1 MKETEIIV
9 FSIASVL
16 LVKKLLEISLV
27 QIRSKTE
34 TTNFTRATN
43 KVGIII
49 RVSIQDGCTCTNIGL
64 VFDSAAIDIVSNE
77 SRQDLAAQV
86 GLGNVDKSVILD
98 IGTSADTDA
107 VSISCTISRSKS
119 VFVIKERFT
128 SQDASIPNGRSWS
141 HMDITNE
148 RSAGSNESLLID
160 TRGFVKNIHKRAVP
174 GYWKNKEGVST
185 HIERDEINN
194 NGIINQSIKHQ
205 DEKKLEIKQGFEW
218 ERDISRIQ
226 NPTLYNAFP
235 ITILFFFFV
244 NEMKSE
250 KGFFAGTRPRERER
264 LPRSLV
270 FCLNSGVHD
279 PSHSHTHQRLSL
291 SSFNETTTAKKKSL
305 SHSFTPSFYTHPLS
319 LSLPHMSLTLTPSS
333 LALEQTLSCLHKCS
347 KEVEL
352 KQVHAHMLKSGFF
365 HDPYAIT
372 KFLSFCLS
380 STFSSYAQDV
390 FLNGL
395 DRPDTFLWNLMIKGL
410 SSSDQPESSL
420 LLYHRMLSS
429 SAPHNPYTFPFLLKA
444 CSNLSAFQETTQIH
458 AHLTKL
464 GYANDVYSVN
474 SLINSYAVTGRFNHA
489 RLLFDRIQEPDLVS
503 WNSVIKGYA
512 KAGEMDTALTLFR
525 TIPQEKKNAISWTTI
540 ISGYVQAGMNKEAL
554 QLFHEMQN
562 SNVPPDKVS
571 LASALSACAQLG
583 ALEQGRWIHSYAD
596 KARISID
603 SKTGVKPNAITL
615 TAVLT
620 ACSYTG
626 LVEEGKSVFYTM
638 ERDYNVKPTIEHYGC
653 MVDLLGRAGLLDE
666 ANRLV
671 QKIPMKANA
680 VIWGSLL
687 KACQIHKNIE
697 LGERIGEILIGM
709 DPNHGGRYVHTA
721 NIHATGGKWDKAAET
736 RRLMK
741 EKGVVK
747 VPGCSTISLEGTT
760 HEFVAGDGSHAE
772 IEIIRSK
779 WRTVRRRLEE
789 NGYVP
794 ELEDL
799 LLDLADD
806 EEREA
811 IVHQHSEKLAVAYGL
826 MKTKPGTTIRVM
838 KNLRVCKDCHKV
850 MKLVS
855 EIYKRDIVMRD
866 RTRFHRFRDGK
877 CTCGDYW

>member
-1 MKETEIIV
+1 
-9 FSIASVL
+9 
-16 LVKKLLEISLV
+16 
-27 QIRSKTE
+27 
-34 TTNFTRATN
+34 
-43 KVGIII
+43 
-49 RVSIQDGCTCTNIGL
+49 
-64 VFDSAAIDIVSNE
+64 
-77 SRQDLAAQV
+77 
-86 GLGNVDKSVILD
+86 
-98 IGTSADTDA
+98 
-107 VSISCTISRSKS
+107 
-119 VFVIKERFT
+119 
-128 SQDASIPNGRSWS
+128 
-141 HMDITNE
+141 
-148 RSAGSNESLLID
+148 
-160 TRGFVKNIHKRAVP
+160 
-174 GYWKNKEGVST
+174 
-185 HIERDEINN
+185 
-194 NGIINQSIKHQ
+194 
-205 DEKKLEIKQGFEW
+205 
-218 ERDISRIQ
+218 
-226 NPTLYNAFP
+226 
-235 ITILFFFFV
+235 
-244 NEMKSE
+244 
-250 KGFFAGTRPRERER
+250 
-264 LPRSLV
+264 
-270 FCLNSGVHD
+270 
-279 PSHSHTHQRLSL
+279 
-291 SSFNETTTAKKKSL
+291 
-305 SHSFTPSFYTHPLS
+305 
-319 LSLPHMSLTLTPSS
+319 MSLTLTPSS

-603 SKTGVKPNAITL
+603 SVLACALIDMYAKCGDMEEALGVFKDVKKKTKSVQVWTALISGYSYHGLGGEAIRRFTEMQKTGVKPNAITL

>member
-1 MKETEIIV
+1 
-9 FSIASVL
+9 
-16 LVKKLLEISLV
+16 
-27 QIRSKTE
+27 
-34 TTNFTRATN
+34 
-43 KVGIII
+43 
-49 RVSIQDGCTCTNIGL
+49 
-64 VFDSAAIDIVSNE
+64 
-77 SRQDLAAQV
+77 
-86 GLGNVDKSVILD
+86 
-98 IGTSADTDA
+98 
-107 VSISCTISRSKS
+107 
-119 VFVIKERFT
+119 
-128 SQDASIPNGRSWS
+128 
-141 HMDITNE
+141 
-148 RSAGSNESLLID
+148 
-160 TRGFVKNIHKRAVP
+160 
-174 GYWKNKEGVST
+174 
-185 HIERDEINN
+185 
-194 NGIINQSIKHQ
+194 
-205 DEKKLEIKQGFEW
+205 
-218 ERDISRIQ
+218 
-226 NPTLYNAFP
+226 
-235 ITILFFFFV
+235 
-244 NEMKSE
+244 
-250 KGFFAGTRPRERER
+250 
-264 LPRSLV
+264 
-270 FCLNSGVHD
+270 
-279 PSHSHTHQRLSL
+279 
-291 SSFNETTTAKKKSL
+291 
-305 SHSFTPSFYTHPLS
+305 
-319 LSLPHMSLTLTPSS
+319 MSLTLTSSS
-333 LALEQTLSCLHKCS
+333 LALEHTLSCLHKCS

-380 STFSSYAQDV
+380 SSTFSSYAQDV

-395 DRPDTFLWNLMIKGL
+395 DRPDTFLWNLMIRGL
-410 SSSDQPESSL
+410 SSSDQPQSSL

-525 TIPQEKKNAISWTTI
+525 KMPEAKKNAISWTTI

-554 QLFHEMQN
+554 QLFHEMHN

-596 KARISID
+596 KERISID
-603 SKTGVKPNAITL
+603 SVLACALIDMYAKCGDMEEALRVFKNRKKAKSVQVWTALISGYAYHGLGGEAMNTFTEMQKVGVKPNAITL

-626 LVEEGKSVFYTM
+626 LVEQGKSVFYTM
-638 ERDYNVKPTIEHYGC
+638 ERDHNVKPTIEHYGC
-653 MVDLLGRAGLLDE
+653 VVDLLGRAGLLDE

-671 QKIPMKANA
+671 QKMPMKANA

-697 LGERIGEILIGM
+697 LGERIGEMLIGM

-721 NIHATGGKWDKAAET
+721 NIHAMGGKWDKAAET

-741 EKGVVK
+741 DKGVVK
-747 VPGCSTISLEGTT
+747 VPGCSMISLEGTT
-760 HEFVAGDGSHAE
+760 HEFTAGDRSHAE
-772 IEIIRSK
+772 IEKIRTK
-779 WRTVRRRLEE
+779 WRAVRRELEG

-794 ELEDL
+794 ELEDV

-811 IVHQHSEKLAVAYGL
+811 IVHQHSEKLAVTYGL
-826 MKTKPGTTIRVM
+826 MKTKPGTTIRIM

-855 EIYKRDIVMRD
+855 KIYKRDIVMRD

>member
-1 MKETEIIV
+1 
-9 FSIASVL
+9 
-16 LVKKLLEISLV
+16 
-27 QIRSKTE
+27 
-34 TTNFTRATN
+34 
-43 KVGIII
+43 
-49 RVSIQDGCTCTNIGL
+49 
-64 VFDSAAIDIVSNE
+64 
-77 SRQDLAAQV
+77 
-86 GLGNVDKSVILD
+86 
-98 IGTSADTDA
+98 
-107 VSISCTISRSKS
+107 
-119 VFVIKERFT
+119 
-128 SQDASIPNGRSWS
+128 
-141 HMDITNE
+141 
-148 RSAGSNESLLID
+148 
-160 TRGFVKNIHKRAVP
+160 
-174 GYWKNKEGVST
+174 
-185 HIERDEINN
+185 
-194 NGIINQSIKHQ
+194 
-205 DEKKLEIKQGFEW
+205 
-218 ERDISRIQ
+218 
-226 NPTLYNAFP
+226 
-235 ITILFFFFV
+235 
-244 NEMKSE
+244 
-250 KGFFAGTRPRERER
+250 
-264 LPRSLV
+264 
-270 FCLNSGVHD
+270 
-279 PSHSHTHQRLSL
+279 
-291 SSFNETTTAKKKSL
+291 
-305 SHSFTPSFYTHPLS
+305 
-319 LSLPHMSLTLTPSS
+319 MSLTLTSSS
-333 LALEQTLSCLHKCS
+333 LALEHTLSCLHKCS

-380 STFSSYAQDV
+380 SSTFSSYAQDV

-395 DRPDTFLWNLMIKGL
+395 DRPDTFLWNLMIRGL

-512 KAGEMDTALTLFR
+512 KAGEMVTALTLFR
-525 TIPQEKKNAISWTTI
+525 KMPEAKKNAISWTTI

-554 QLFHEMQN
+554 QLFHEMHN

-596 KARISID
+596 KERISID
-603 SKTGVKPNAITL
+603 SVLACALIDMYAKCGDMEEALRVFKDSKKTKSVQVWTALISGYAYHGLGGEAMNTFTEMQKMGVKPNAITL

-626 LVEEGKSVFYTM
+626 LVEQGKSVFYTM
-638 ERDYNVKPTIEHYGC
+638 ERDHNVKPTIEHYGC
-653 MVDLLGRAGLLDE
+653 VVDMLGRAGLLDR
-666 ANRLV
+666 AKRLV
-671 QKIPMKANA
+671 QKMPMKANA

-697 LGERIGEILIGM
+697 LGERIGEILIRM

-721 NIHATGGKWDKAAET
+721 NIHAMGKKWDKAAET

-741 EKGVVK
+741 DKGVVK
-747 VPGCSTISLEGTT
+747 LPGCSMISLEGTT
-760 HEFVAGDGSHAE
+760 HEFTAGDRTHAE
-772 IEIIRSK
+772 IEKIRTK
-779 WRTVRRRLEE
+779 WRAVKRELEG

-794 ELEDL
+794 ELEDV

-826 MKTKPGTTIRVM
+826 MKTKPGTTIRIM

-855 EIYKRDIVMRD
+855 KIYKRDIVMRD